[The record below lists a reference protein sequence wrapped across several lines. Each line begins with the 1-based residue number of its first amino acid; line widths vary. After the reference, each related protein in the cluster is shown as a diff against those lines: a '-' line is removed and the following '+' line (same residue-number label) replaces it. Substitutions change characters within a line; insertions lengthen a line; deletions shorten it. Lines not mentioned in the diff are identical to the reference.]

1 MTDMLITVG
10 SHMGTIFLL
19 VLLVALVGGQRLN
32 WPALIAAFAAFA
44 VYITA
49 VFFGDAV
56 LQVPEL
62 KVLKDLAAQS
72 NWNWTGKI
80 VALCSTLV
88 MAVAV
93 SLVIPGALSKMGFTL
108 RQTPGSVP
116 PALAMATAVIGG
128 CIAMEITLND
138 GREVSTDRLLY
149 QSIMPGL
156 DEEPLFR
163 GLLPFLLALGLGG
176 NEKRIWYIGTGGFLA
191 TVLFG
196 VGHGLAYQEGA
207 FVFASIPIVVTGLIG
222 LSLLWIRE
230 RTGSLLLPIIVHNV
244 INVSM
249 GFF

>member
-19 VLLVALVGGQRLN
+19 VLLVAAIGGQRLN
-32 WPALIAAFAAFA
+32 WPALVCAFAAFGT
-44 VYITA
+44 YISA
-49 VFFGDAV
+49 VFFGDSV
-56 LQVPEL
+56 LQIPEL
-62 KVLKDLAAQS
+62 KPVKDLLAQS
-72 NWNWTGKI
+72 NWNWAGKV
-80 VALCSTLV
+80 VALCATV
-88 MAVAV
+88 TMAVV
-93 SLVIPGALSKMGFTL
+93 TSFVVPGALSRMGFTV
-108 RQTPGSVP
+108 RQVPGSFL

-138 GREVSTDRLLY
+138 GQELSTDRLLY

-176 NEKRIWYIGTGGFLA
+176 NEKRVWHIGTGGFLA

-207 FVFASIPIVVTGLIG
+207 FVFAGIPIIVTGLIG

-230 RTGSLLLPIIVHNV
+230 RTGSLVLPIIVHNV